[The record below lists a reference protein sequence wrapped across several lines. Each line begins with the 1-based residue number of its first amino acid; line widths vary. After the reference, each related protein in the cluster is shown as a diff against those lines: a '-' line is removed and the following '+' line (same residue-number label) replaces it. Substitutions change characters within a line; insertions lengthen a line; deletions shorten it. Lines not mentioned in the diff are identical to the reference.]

1 MTRTLFAAITLL
13 GFVATGC
20 GLAPDSTQP
29 ADSDIPTDSVP
40 DGSDDRG
47 TLDGDDGPGD
57 RGTLGGDDGPGD
69 DGPGGDE
76 DGPGD
81 DGPGDEDGPG
91 DDGPGDDDP
100 GDEDGPGDDDPGDES
115 EGTCFVV
122 SGNPTCEDLGLGSQ
136 LMRIDPPA
144 PGSYTA
150 SGAAVSLLTDGTY
163 LDFSST
169 VAVDAIILKAGDGAM
184 VCTFDESV
192 STASDLHGPVNANNA
207 SPRDLSHVDLCV
219 D

>member
-57 RGTLGGDDGPGD
+57 RGTLGGD
-69 DGPGGDE
+69 
-76 DGPGD
+76 
-81 DGPGDEDGPG
+81 DGPG

-207 SPRDLSHVDLCV
+207 SPHDLSHVDLCV